1 MKRLIIL
8 ILTVF
13 LIISSICFS
22 QTKGLITDIS
32 TEYFLDYCNEYQDS
46 LTNDNII
53 IEIGKIAFLI
63 IFILQLVLIKKRISL
78 VEIIIYL
85 LICVFQTFLI
95 FEVQSDGC
103 SITKTIAYTKNISLL
118 IYISVFILFFVYNVV
133 LLICNCREKI

>member
-22 QTKGLITDIS
+22 QTKGFITDIS

-46 LTNDNII
+46 LANDNII

-118 IYISVFILFFVYNVV
+118 IYISVFILFFVYNVA